1 MATMR
6 RDSCIFL
13 RIVFNSCK
21 VEYCERREMNYLTYL
36 NKRFLHLIP
45 FMLLVVV
52 ISSIY
57 ILKPDAFQIIHLLS
71 SGDIHG
77 SIEFIKSYGPYAMVV
92 SFLLIVF
99 INIVAV
105 LPNIFILAANGVI
118 FGVVEGTLISWLA
131 ESIGVVIS
139 FILMRYLFRDYAH
152 EVISRSNSLKKIDQ
166 FSGSRGLKIML
177 VARSIPYIP
186 SGLVTALGALSSIQ
200 LKDYIIATF
209 IGKLLSAWIEV
220 TLGHDLVF
228 YKEHIPRLIFLLLLS
243 GLAYYFFLH
252 YKKRAE

>member
-1 MATMR
+1 V
-6 RDSCIFL
+6 DFL
-13 RIVFNSCK
+13 IYSSKKLLRLAPFILLAAIV
-21 VEYCERREMNYLTYL
+21 
-36 NKRFLHLIP
+36 
-45 FMLLVVV
+45 
-52 ISSIY
+52 SIAY
-57 ILKPDAFQIIHLLS
+57 VLKPDTFQIIHLLA
-71 SGDIHG
+71 SGNIHG
-77 SIEFIKSYGPYAMVV
+77 SIEFIKSYGPYAMMV

-152 EVISRSNSLKKIDQ
+152 EVISRSNSLKKIDE
-166 FSGSRGLKIML
+166 FSGSRGLRIML
-177 VARSIPYIP
+177 IARSIPYIP
-186 SGLVTALGALSSIQ
+186 SGLVTALGALSSIR

-228 YKEHIPRLIFLLLLS
+228 YKDHIPRLIFLMLLS

-252 YKKRAE
+252 YKKRAD

>member
-1 MATMR
+1 V
-6 RDSCIFL
+6 DFL
-13 RIVFNSCK
+13 IYFS
-21 VEYCERREMNYLTYL
+21 
-36 NKRFLHLIP
+36 KRLLRLAP
-45 FMLLVVV
+45 FILLAAV
-52 ISSIY
+52 ISGTY
-57 ILKPDAFQIIHLLS
+57 VLKPDAFQIIHLLA
-71 SGDIHG
+71 SGNIHG

-152 EVISRSNSLKKIDQ
+152 EVISRSNSLKKIDE
-166 FSGSRGLKIML
+166 FSGSRGLRIML
-177 VARSIPYIP
+177 IARSIPYIP
-186 SGLVTALGALSSIQ
+186 SGLVTALGALSSIR

-228 YKEHIPRLIFLLLLS
+228 YKDHIPRLIFLVLLS

-252 YKKRAE
+252 YKKRAN

>member
-1 MATMR
+1 
-6 RDSCIFL
+6 
-13 RIVFNSCK
+13 
-21 VEYCERREMNYLTYL
+21 LTYL
-36 NKRFLHLIP
+36 SKRLLRLMPIILI
-45 FMLLVVV
+45 VAA
-52 ISSIY
+52 ISGMY
-57 ILKPDAFQIIHLLS
+57 ILKPESFRIIHLLAR
-71 SGDIHG
+71 GDIHG

-105 LPNIFILAANGVI
+105 LPNIFILAANGII
-118 FGVVEGTLISWLA
+118 FGVVKGTLISWLA

-152 EVISRSNSLKKIDQ
+152 EVILRSNALKKIDE
-166 FSGSRGLKIML
+166 FSGSRGLRIML
-177 VARSIPYIP
+177 IARSIPYIP

-209 IGKLLSAWIEV
+209 IGKLLSAGIEV

-228 YKEHIPRLIFLLLLS
+228 YKDHIPRLIFLVLLS
-243 GLAYYFFLH
+243 GVAYYFFLH
-252 YKKRAE
+252 YKKGTEQENKERKK